1 MTDLSQPQLRLLALY
16 EFRRGSSA
24 TTATTNIT
32 SAFGKDVVAKRTVQ
46 NWFVRFKRGDTELE
60 DKSRVGRPPALDD
73 DVLLDAI
80 KEDPGVSV
88 RELETRLG
96 HGHST
101 IDRRLE
107 SLGYRKVLTRWVP
120 HAMTDGLKMTR
131 LTICQSLLLRS
142 HRKEFLEDIVTGD
155 ESWVLYESNTRRAVW
170 IPRGEEPPTQPK
182 PNLHPQKILLCCF
195 WDSRGMLYYEL
206 LGRGKTVT
214 ASVYATQLQKLAT
227 AIGEKRPRRTTVH
240 LLHDNARPHVSKV
253 TQAKLEELGWDTVP
267 HPPYSPDLAPSDYHL
282 FRPLKAFLA
291 RKSFVDFDDIV
302 RAVADFFDSQS
313 PAFWEKGVSELPVRW
328 TTVLANDGDY
338 IID

>member
-32 SAFGKDVVAKRTVQ
+32 SAFGKDVVAKCTVQ

-155 ESWVLYESNTRRAVW
+155 ESWVLYESNTRRAV
-170 IPRGEEPPTQPK
+170 
-182 PNLHPQKILLCCF
+182 
-195 WDSRGMLYYEL
+195 
-206 LGRGKTVT
+206 
-214 ASVYATQLQKLAT
+214 
-227 AIGEKRPRRTTVH
+227 
-240 LLHDNARPHVSKV
+240 
-253 TQAKLEELGWDTVP
+253 
-267 HPPYSPDLAPSDYHL
+267 
-282 FRPLKAFLA
+282 
-291 RKSFVDFDDIV
+291 
-302 RAVADFFDSQS
+302 
-313 PAFWEKGVSELPVRW
+313 
-328 TTVLANDGDY
+328 
-338 IID
+338 